1 MLTVLLGDKKG
12 RKTLLYVTGITLV
25 ITFLPLILVLG
36 LFGWMA
42 GGGTDNMIT
51 PGAVYNELPNEIQVE
66 LTRHEEA
73 FERIEQM
80 FSEAG
85 LSSAD
90 ISKAKTIFASAL
102 AEKAEDEAFFSDY
115 MACFLDVENNNELL
129 SNISSAFGVVFSEAD
144 KEDFEKLYGGNE

>member
-1 MLTVLLGDKKG
+1 MRNAISHESLAIRQKNKERGKIAAIGTVLAKVGKKLLTVLLGDKKG

-73 FERIEQM
+73 F
-80 FSEAG
+80 
-85 LSSAD
+85 
-90 ISKAKTIFASAL
+90 
-102 AEKAEDEAFFSDY
+102 
-115 MACFLDVENNNELL
+115 
-129 SNISSAFGVVFSEAD
+129 
-144 KEDFEKLYGGNE
+144 